1 MLFNRQRSLLVE
13 STLSELLK
21 RNQNNAQNDVKTVH
35 VLLFHHLNGIDE
47 YVQSINELHNENV
60 RVVVCPD
67 EELLNHY
74 SITELAQKVGTD
86 NFITLSRLEETKT
99 SIDELLIPVLPFSTV
114 ADILNFNDVRTSIRL
129 ILWALMSG
137 KKVIASSSSAN
148 PFDPSMEASGLNQ
161 GTMLLKRRLKEQL
174 NTLKGFGIELI
185 DDMSKLVLTAK
196 RVEEKTGK
204 KSVLTADDIQQARTA
219 GHANIMLEN
228 NTIIT
233 PL

>member
-1 MLFNRQRSLLVE
+1 
-13 STLSELLK
+13 
-21 RNQNNAQNDVKTVH
+21 
-35 VLLFHHLNGIDE
+35 
-47 YVQSINELHNENV
+47 
-60 RVVVCPD
+60 
-67 EELLNHY
+67 
-74 SITELAQKVGTD
+74 
-86 NFITLSRLEETKT
+86 
-99 SIDELLIPVLPFSTV
+99 
-114 ADILNFNDVRTSIRL
+114 
-129 ILWALMSG
+129 LMSG

-219 GHANIMLEN
+219 GHANIMIEN

-233 PL
+233 PLARDVAKQYGITIEIARGGEKMELGIVVGRVTATRKDENLVGTKLLITQPIGLDGSPLDAQSTVTVDTVGAGMGEKV